1 MFVKEL
7 QSRNMIVPV
16 VGDFGGPH
24 ALRAIGD
31 YVRGRSDEIQA
42 FYGSNVGIYLT
53 TKQTYAFC
61 MSLAALPLRRNALF
75 IERYGVRL
83 VRSKL
88 AACPNAK
95 VPG

>member
-1 MFVKEL
+1 MTRSFLASEADFTFVKDL

-42 FYGSNVGIYLT
+42 FYGSNVGVYLT
-53 TKQTYAFC
+53 NKQ
-61 MSLAALPLRRNALF
+61 
-75 IERYGVRL
+75 I
-83 VRSKL
+83 
-88 AACPNAK
+88 
-95 VPG
+95 